1 MVTFGFLVNAFGYR
15 IDFISGYF
23 ALIGKYE

>member
-1 MVTFGFLVNAFGYR
+1 MVTFGFFVNAFGYR

-23 ALIGKYE
+23 ELSGKYE